1 MRQIMFRGKRCDTN
15 EWTYGGYVES
25 KESECFI
32 VSQMSNIDKS
42 EYGRQFYTNKVRK
55 ETVCQFVGIK
65 DSEGT
70 PIYEYD
76 VVKISPF
83 SKSIGVIIF
92 DTDSMAFMVDWVSE
106 KRRVLLSRDYIS
118 RLGMC
123 VTDNVSDMNDRGEE
137 IK

>member
-25 KESECFI
+25 KEGECFI
-32 VSQMSNIDKS
+32 VSQMSDIDKS
-42 EYGRQFYTNKVRK
+42 EYGRQFYTNKVIK
-55 ETVCQFVGIK
+55 ATVGQFIGIK
-65 DSEGT
+65 DSAGI

-76 VVKISPF
+76 VVKTNLF

-92 DTDSMAFMVDWVSE
+92 DMDSMAFMVDWVGE
-106 KRRVLLSRDYIS
+106 KRRVLLTRDYVS
-118 RLGMC
+118 RLDMY
-123 VTDNVSDMNDRGEE
+123 VVDNVLDMNDREEE